1 MCKAFLMIDE
11 LSIISPKCLTSWI
24 RENKNC
30 IKHTVKVTHF
40 ERVPSMHKRK
50 EKYKLKLVDIMLTLN
65 ELVLLL
71 KYNHD
76 TLPEERLKI

>member
-1 MCKAFLMIDE
+1 MCKAFLMIDG
-11 LSIISPKCLTSWI
+11 LFIISPKCFTSWI
-24 RENKNC
+24 KENKNC

-50 EKYKLKLVDIMLTLN
+50 EKYKLKLVDIMLILN

>member
-11 LSIISPKCLTSWI
+11 LSIISLKCLTSWI

>member
-1 MCKAFLMIDE
+1 MSYIVDQ
-11 LSIISPKCLTSWI
+11 
-24 RENKNC
+24 RNKNC

-50 EKYKLKLVDIMLTLN
+50 EKYKLKLVDIILTLN